1 MSSTNGNAIQP
12 GASQRR
18 IVENLRR
25 GEAAAQKQFLRQYAP
40 GVFQLVVRIV
50 GNQQDAEELTQDTLL
65 RAIHNIE
72 RFDSAQATL
81 ATWVQRIAYRLA
93 INHQRDHRR
102 TTVYIEELPE
112 SAIPSDAELSAFFSK
127 DTSDRVEQLL
137 QALDH
142 LPPDEQTLVNLFYYD
157 DLPLRDIAYIVE
169 APPGTIATRLH
180 RIRQKLYHLI
190 QKNPLQ

>member
-1 MSSTNGNAIQP
+1 MQNDIATIDALKK
-12 GASQRR
+12 GASYAQEELVRCYMER
-18 IVENLRR
+18 VRNLIFAIVQNM
-25 GEAAAQKQFLRQYAP
+25 
-40 GVFQLVVRIV
+40 
-50 GNQQDAEELTQDTLL
+50 QDAEELTQDTLL

-127 DTSDRVEQLL
+127 DTSNRVEQLL

>member
-1 MSSTNGNAIQP
+1 MSSTNGNTIQP

-25 GEAAAQKQFLRQYAP
+25 GEAAAQKRFLRQYAP

-102 TTVYIEELPE
+102 TTIYLEELPE
-112 SAIPSDAELSAFFSK
+112 SAIPSDSELSAFFSK

>member
-1 MSSTNGNAIQP
+1 MSSTNGNTIQP

-18 IVENLRR
+18 IVDNLRR

-81 ATWVQRIAYRLA
+81 ATWVHRIAYRLA

-102 TTVYIEELPE
+102 TTVYIEELPK

-190 QKNPLQ
+190 QKLKQQ

>member
-1 MSSTNGNAIQP
+1 MSSTNGNTIQP

-72 RFDSAQATL
+72 RYDPDQATL
-81 ATWVQRIAYRLA
+81 ATWVHRIAYRLA
-93 INHQRDHRR
+93 INHLRSHRHSAF
-102 TTVYIEELPE
+102 YLEELPK
-112 SAIPSDAELSAFFSK
+112 STIPSDAELSTFFGEDS
-127 DTSDRVEQLL
+127 SYRVEQLV

-157 DLPLRDIAYIVE
+157 DLPLRDIAYILE

-190 QKNPLQ
+190 QKNPQQ

>member
-1 MSSTNGNAIQP
+1 MSSTSGNTIQP

-50 GNQQDAEELTQDTLL
+50 DNQQDAEELTQDTLL
-65 RAIHNIE
+65 RAITNIE
-72 RFDSAQATL
+72 RYDPDQATL
-81 ATWVQRIAYRLA
+81 TTWVQRIAYRLA
-93 INHQRDHRR
+93 INHLRDHRH
-102 TTVYIEELPE
+102 TAAYLEELPE
-112 SAIPSDAELSAFFSK
+112 STIPSDTELSTFFGE
-127 DTSDRVEQLL
+127 DTSYRVEQLV

-157 DLPLRDIAYIVE
+157 DLPLRDIAYILE

-190 QKNPLQ
+190 QKNPQQ

>member
-1 MSSTNGNAIQP
+1 MRTQTTDNQIIQLLTERDESALSIIEREY
-12 GASQRR
+12 GRLCRKISLD
-18 IVENLRR
+18 ILS
-25 GEAAAQKQFLRQYAP
+25 
-40 GVFQLVVRIV
+40 
-50 GNQQDAEELTQDTLL
+50 NQQDAEELTQDTLL

-72 RFDSAQATL
+72 RFDSDQATL
-81 ATWVQRIAYRLA
+81 ATWVHRIAYRLA